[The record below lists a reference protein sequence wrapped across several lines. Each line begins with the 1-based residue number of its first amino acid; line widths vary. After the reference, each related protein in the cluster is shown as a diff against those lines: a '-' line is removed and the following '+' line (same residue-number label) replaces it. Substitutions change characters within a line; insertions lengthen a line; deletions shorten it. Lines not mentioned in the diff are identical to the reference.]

1 VLAERSNP
9 ILAESLGRT
18 RRPAVAVRYP
28 PSAVCPQIS
37 VAAPRRVGGDARIA
51 HMFDTGLPGLADLAT
66 ADDSV
71 VIAAIT
77 GWACIE
83 AAASARRLAAIA
95 ELVRRRA
102 DGPTDCA
109 QWSCD
114 NWDSMAAE
122 VAAAL
127 HVSHGMASGQMYLS
141 VALRDR
147 LPNVAALLADGT
159 ISARLVAAIVWRT
172 DLIKDEAALALT
184 DTTLA
189 EEAIRFGPLSVAKTE
204 QAIDAIVDRYD
215 PAALRRTRAAARGR
229 DVVIDSPYGQ
239 DGTAN
244 LWGTLYST
252 DAAVLDRRLAQMA
265 HGVCDDDPRTM
276 AQRRADALGALA
288 AGADRLA
295 CGCGNAVCPAGVDVD
310 QRATSVII
318 HVVAEELALTAVPD
332 PRMSGAAPARPF
344 KPGTPLSEALEPDPT
359 SNGIK
364 PPAGRIVS
372 GGAVPAPLLA
382 ELIRGGAKVRP
393 LHLPADAYGEAGY
406 RPSAALER
414 FIRCR
419 DLTCRFPGCDR
430 PAEFCDIDHTV
441 PYPLGLT
448 HPSNLK
454 CLCRKHHLLKTFWEG
469 TNGWSDTQRPDG
481 TIVWTAPSG
490 QTYTTRPGSRLL
502 FPSLCVPTGELP
514 TAPTAE
520 RPPGDRGLTMP
531 RRRRTRE
538 QDRAYRFE
546 TERALNAA
554 RLAERNVPPPF

>member
-1 VLAERSNP
+1 
-9 ILAESLGRT
+9 
-18 RRPAVAVRYP
+18 
-28 PSAVCPQIS
+28 
-37 VAAPRRVGGDARIA
+37 
-51 HMFDTGLPGLADLAT
+51 MFDTGLPGPEDLAGT
-66 ADDSV
+66 DDSL

-77 GWACIE
+77 GWACVE

-122 VAAAL
+122 VAAAS

-147 LPNVAALLADGT
+147 LPNVAALFVDGA

-172 DLIKDEAALALT
+172 DLIKDEAALALA
-184 DTTLA
+184 DKTLA

-229 DVVIDSPYGQ
+229 ELVIDSPHSR
-239 DGTAN
+239 DGTTN

-252 DAAVLDRRLAQMA
+252 DAAVLDRRLTQMA
-265 HGVCDDDPRTM
+265 HDVCDDDPRTI

-295 CGCGNAVCPAGVDVD
+295 CGCGNAACPAGVDVN
-310 QRATSVII
+310 QRATSVVI
-318 HVVAEELALTAVPD
+318 HVVAEESALTASPD
-332 PRMSGAAPARPF
+332 PQMSGERSARPF
-344 KPGTPLSEALEPDPT
+344 TPGTPLSEALAPDPEPDP
-359 SNGIK
+359 SGDGIT
-364 PPAGRIVS
+364 PPSGWLVS
-372 GGAVPAPLLA
+372 GGVVPAPLLA
-382 ELIRGGAKVRP
+382 ELIRGGAKVTP
-393 LHLPADAYGEAGY
+393 VWHPGGAPAESGY

-430 PAEFCDIDHTV
+430 PAEFCDVDHRV
-441 PYPLGLT
+441 PWPLGLT
-448 HPSNLK
+448 HPSNLR
-454 CLCRKHHLLKTFWEG
+454 CLCRKHHLLKTFW
-469 TNGWSDTQRPDG
+469 TAWSDEQWPDG

-490 QTYTTRPGSRLL
+490 QTYATRPGSRLL
-502 FPSLCVPTGELP
+502 FPSLCRPTGELR
-514 TAPTAE
+514 TAPTVD
-520 RPPGDRGLTMP
+520 RSLGDRGIMMP
-531 RRRRTRE
+531 KRRRTRE
-538 QDRAYRFE
+538 QDRAYRVDA
-546 TERALNAA
+546 ERVLNAA
-554 RLAERNVPPPF
+554 HVAERNIPPPF